1 MKILS
6 VHFSNL
12 NSLYGSWKIDFE
24 AKEFADNGIF
34 VISGPTGSGKST
46 VLDAVTLALYGET
59 PRLSN
64 IGSGQN
70 EIMSRLAS
78 ECFSEVM
85 FRCAKGVYVARWSQ
99 YRARRKIDGNLQSV
113 QSELFDQNGK
123 ILTSGKKN
131 VPDKVAELTGLD
143 FERFTRSVILAQGG
157 FSSFLNAKPSERSP
171 ILENISGTK
180 IYSDLSQLAYNI
192 HKEEAQNLENIK
204 KQLDGIIPLNTEKAE
219 QLNDDLQRIKQGIT
233 TGEKEIQK
241 KTEALRWLN
250 NLAEL
255 REEIQRIQKDEHEL
269 KVDIDRFELKRPAL
283 ENALKALAL
292 SPLYERVK
300 AERDRFATKKKE
312 LAELDKSL
320 PIIRDKARQSRL
332 ALDSVTEQLAKEN
345 SNFEAKEKLLKKVR
359 DLDVDLASIKR
370 IQDDKQQQLD
380 REKKKLDDLN
390 ECLQKNKTSINENVA
405 KSKSLTQK
413 MIELS
418 CDDDLVEKLA
428 SYASQLGEV
437 EDCQRR
443 IDELFLLQKEEAKII
458 DSSNALLSQ
467 IKEDSGVLL
476 KDLKKTKIELTSKDR
491 ELAKLLGQ
499 ETEKSLQED
508 VDKLN
513 QTISVI
519 EQLGRE
525 TEKLAS
531 QELRIEDTKATK
543 DKLSTA
549 IKLAANSL
557 DALKQQLND
566 KNQLVVLTFQKMEFQ
581 KRITDLE
588 EERRKLE
595 NGKPCPLCGAIHHP
609 FATNLNLDPKV
620 ESHFK
625 KAQKEAEET
634 RLAELEAEK
643 KLASLQAQ
651 HQSTI
656 DQLAIMQKDTE
667 DLRNFILEKSGS
679 SGITGLRG
687 KKTSTWGNAFTQ
699 RLSILKNRRNDLTNK
714 LEKISLTNEG
724 IRQLQET
731 LTQIQNHLKQ
741 QELQQASTEKDLE
754 VHQTRLNDIKS
765 QEISFR
771 SKKDETTR
779 NLERAFQRYS
789 LNSTTQLQLKN
800 NFLILEKRKNTWQS
814 YKETQNELKLEQGKL
829 QADQTNLTE
838 QIAQNQE
845 NVCIYETQ
853 NGELLAK
860 VKLLMKDRFDLFGNQ
875 DTEQAEQSAKSAL
888 AAIQS
893 EKDQQERINNERQKE
908 LFACEAQRKTLDEE
922 ISSIQEKLIALENE
936 LNNEFKAKGF
946 TSETTFTASRIPDAQ
961 RESLEQQSKS
971 LSERTATIK
980 ARKQEKEA
988 KLHRVL
994 QLNLTTEGKVELEAQ
1009 IADCKSKVAKDRTE
1023 EGRLTA
1029 ILARDEED
1037 QARFRKKRMAYEKQ
1051 KEIVDKWAVLQDLI
1065 GSSNGNKFR
1074 TFAQG
1079 LTFELLIELANKQ
1092 LTNITPR
1099 YTLIPDKNE
1108 PLGLQLVDDYQD
1120 SAVRSTQNLSG
1131 GEAFLVSLSLALG
1144 MSQMTSGNAK
1154 IDSLF
1159 LDEGFGTLDENLLHT
1174 VLDALAKLHNQGK
1187 LIGVISHIQELKD
1200 SIPTRIDV
1208 IPQSSGRSTLEGP
1221 GIENK

>member
-78 ECFSEVM
+78 DCFSEVM

-99 YRARRKIDGNLQSV
+99 YKARHKVDGNLQTV
-113 QSELFDQNGK
+113 QRELFDQNGK
-123 ILTSGKKN
+123 ILISGKN

-143 FERFTRSVILAQGG
+143 FEKFTRSVILAQGG

-192 HKEEAQNLENIK
+192 HKKESQTLENLS
-204 KQLDGIIPLNTEKAE
+204 KQLEGITPLNAEKVA
-219 QLNDDLQRIKQGIT
+219 QLNDDLLRIKQEIT

-250 NLAEL
+250 NLTEL

-283 ENALKALAL
+283 ENALKALTL
-292 SPLYERVK
+292 NPLYERVK

-312 LAELDKSL
+312 LSELDKSL

-332 ALDSVTEQLAKEN
+332 ALDSVSEQLAKEEN
-345 SNFEAKEKLLKKVR
+345 NYEAKAKLLSKVR
-359 DLDVDLASIKR
+359 ELDLELTNIKH

-390 ECLQKNKTSINENVA
+390 ESLQKNKISINENVA

-418 CDDDLVEKLA
+418 CDDDLVENLA
-428 SYASQLGEV
+428 SYASQLNEV

-443 IDELFLLQKEEAKII
+443 IDELINLQKDETKII
-458 DSSNALLSQ
+458 DSNNSLLTQ
-467 IKEDSGVLL
+467 IKEESGLLL
-476 KDLKKTKIELTSKDR
+476 KDQQKTKVEHSSKERELT
-491 ELAKLLGQ
+491 KLLGK

-513 QTISVI
+513 QTISAI

-525 TEKLAS
+525 TEKLAN
-531 QELRIEDTKATK
+531 QELRIEDTKVAK
-543 DKLSTA
+543 DKLATA
-549 IKLAANSL
+549 IKLATNSL
-557 DALKQQLND
+557 DGLKQQLND
-566 KNQLVVLTFQKMEFQ
+566 KKQLVELTFQKMEFQ

-588 EERRKLE
+588 EERLKLE

-609 FATNLNLDPKV
+609 YATNLNLDPKA
-620 ESHFK
+620 ESHFH
-625 KAQKEAEET
+625 KAQKEEEET

-643 KLASLQAQ
+643 NLASLQAQ
-651 HQSTI
+651 YQSTV
-656 DQLAIMQKDTE
+656 DQLANMQKDTD
-667 DLRNFILEKSGS
+667 DLRNLILENSGT
-679 SGITGLRG
+679 SGINGLRG
-687 KKTSTWGNAFTQ
+687 KKTSTWGNAFAQ

-731 LTQIQNHLKQ
+731 LTQIQDRLHQ
-741 QELQQASTEKDLE
+741 QVLQQKSTEKDLE
-754 VHQTRLNDIKS
+754 VHQTKLNDIKA

-771 SKKDETTR
+771 SKKDDTTR

-814 YKETQNELKLEQGKL
+814 YKETQNELKLEQSKL
-829 QADQTNLTE
+829 QADQGYLTE
-838 QIAQNQE
+838 QITHKQE
-845 NVCIYETQ
+845 NVRTFESE

-875 DTEQAEQSAKSAL
+875 DTEQVALSAKNAL
-888 AAIQS
+888 ASVQN
-893 EKDQQERINNERQKE
+893 EKNQQERINNERQKE
-908 LFACEAQRKTLDEE
+908 LFASEAQRKTLDEE
-922 ISSIQEKLIALENE
+922 VSGIQEKLIALESE

-971 LSERTATIK
+971 LSERTASVK

-1009 IADCKSKVAKDRTE
+1009 IADHKSKVAKDRTE

-1029 ILARDEED
+1029 VLARNEED
-1037 QARFRKKRMAYEKQ
+1037 EARFRKKRMAYEKQ